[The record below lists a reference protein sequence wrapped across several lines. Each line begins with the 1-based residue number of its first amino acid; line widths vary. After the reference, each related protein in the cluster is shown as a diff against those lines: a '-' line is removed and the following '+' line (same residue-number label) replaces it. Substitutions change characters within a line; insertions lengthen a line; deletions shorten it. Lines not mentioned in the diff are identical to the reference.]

1 MLQVIIRLHSVWGQ
15 MRHWQML
22 WPWVRV
28 VQLQQTLLMCRL
40 PQLVQSPTVEGLARL
55 LVAARW
61 FLVTKFLL
69 VRQVLNARLNTLPLV
84 LLLIPVLMPLTV
96 ASCSTWLKVY
106 KNKLQLP
113 VVMVFTSTM

>member
-1 MLQVIIRLHSVWGQ
+1 

-69 VRQVLNARLNTLPLV
+69 VRQVLNAKSNMLRQAQLLRLA
-84 LLLIPVLMPLTV
+84 LMPLTV
-96 ASCSTWLKVY
+96 ASCSMWLKVY